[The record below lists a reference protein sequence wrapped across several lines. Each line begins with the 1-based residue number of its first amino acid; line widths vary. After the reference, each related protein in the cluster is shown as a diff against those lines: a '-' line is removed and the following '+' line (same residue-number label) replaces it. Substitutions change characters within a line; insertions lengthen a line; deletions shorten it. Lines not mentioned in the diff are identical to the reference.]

1 MKKIYIITL
10 LTSATLFSQTE
21 LSKTLGE
28 FSELKVYDLIN
39 VELFKGAEDKII
51 ISGKNTKDVSV
62 VQRNNILK
70 IKMKIN
76 KKFKGAETKVKIY
89 YTSLDVID
97 ANQGAIVSVKEPI
110 EKYELTL
117 KAQEGARIIASAKT
131 KRLTVRSVTG
141 GIVTTFGSTAK
152 QDIDLRTGGLFFGE
166 QMEAENT
173 SLKIRA
179 GGEANVRTL
188 NILEVNIFSGGDVFI
203 YGSPKQLKQQKVFG
217 GRIMFKD

>member
-97 ANQGAIVSVKEPI
+97 ANQGAIVSIKEPI

-141 GIVTTFGSTAK
+141 GIVTTFGTTAK
-152 QDIDLRTGGLFFGE
+152 QDIDIRTGGLFFGDR
-166 QMEAENT
+166 MEAENT
-173 SLKIRA
+173 NLKIRA

-188 NILEVNIFSGGDVFI
+188 NILEVSIFSGGDVFI

>member
-10 LTSATLFSQTE
+10 LASATLFSQTE
-21 LSKTLGE
+21 LTKTLGE

-39 VELFKGAEDKII
+39 VDLFKGEENKII

-97 ANQGAIVSVKEPI
+97 ANQGAIISAKEPI

-117 KAQEGARIIASAKT
+117 KAQEGARVIASAKT
-131 KRLTVRSVTG
+131 KRLIVRSVTG
-141 GIVTTFGSTAK
+141 GIITTSGSTAK
-152 QDIDLRTGGLFFGE
+152 QDIDIKAGGLFFGDK
-166 QMEAENT
+166 MEAENT
-173 SLKIRA
+173 NLKIRA

-188 NILEVNIFSGGDVFI
+188 NVLEVNIFSGGDVFI

>member
-39 VELFKGAEDKII
+39 VELFKGVEDKII
-51 ISGKNTKDVSV
+51 ISGKNTKDVSI

-97 ANQGAIVSVKEPI
+97 ANQGAIVSIKEPI

-141 GIVTTFGSTAK
+141 GIVTTFGTTAK
-152 QDIDLRTGGLFFGE
+152 QDIDIRTGGLFFGDR
-166 QMEAENT
+166 MEAENT
-173 SLKIRA
+173 NLKIRA

-188 NILEVNIFSGGDVFI
+188 NILEVSIFSGGDVFI

>member
-39 VELFKGAEDKII
+39 VELFKGVEDKII
-51 ISGKNTKDVSV
+51 ISGKNTKDVSI

-89 YTSLDVID
+89 YTSFDVID
-97 ANQGAIVSVKEPI
+97 ANQGAIVSIKEPI

-131 KRLTVRSVTG
+131 KRLIVRSVTG
-141 GIVTTFGSTAK
+141 GIVTTFGTTAK
-152 QDIDLRTGGLFFGE
+152 QDIDIRTGGLFFGDR
-166 QMEAENT
+166 MEAENT
-173 SLKIRA
+173 NLKIRA

-188 NILEVNIFSGGDVFI
+188 NILEVSIFSGGDVFI

>member
-21 LSKTLGE
+21 LTKTLGE

-39 VELFKGAEDKII
+39 VELFKGEENKII

-62 VQRNNILK
+62 VQRNNVLK

-89 YTSLDVID
+89 YTSLDIID
-97 ANQGAIVSVKEPI
+97 ANQGAIISAKETI

-117 KAQEGARIIASAKT
+117 KAQEGARVIASAKT
-131 KRLTVRSVTG
+131 KRLIVRSVTG
-141 GIVTTFGSTAK
+141 GIVTTSGSTAK
-152 QDIDLRTGGLFFGE
+152 QDIDIKAGGLFFGDK
-166 QMEAENT
+166 MEAENT
-173 SLKIRA
+173 NLKIRA

-188 NILEVNIFSGGDVFI
+188 NVLEVNIFSGGDVFI

>member
-21 LSKTLGE
+21 LTKTLGE

-39 VELFKGAEDKII
+39 VELFKGEEDKII

-89 YTSLDVID
+89 YTHIIYYTVLDGAESISHLLKQKNFFHTLN
-97 ANQGAIVSVKEPI
+97 ANQSFCHLGSPF
-110 EKYELTL
+110 
-117 KAQEGARIIASAKT
+117 R
-131 KRLTVRSVTG
+131 RLT
-141 GIVTTFGSTAK
+141 ST
-152 QDIDLRTGGLFFGE
+152 
-166 QMEAENT
+166 
-173 SLKIRA
+173 
-179 GGEANVRTL
+179 
-188 NILEVNIFSGGDVFI
+188 
-203 YGSPKQLKQQKVFG
+203 
-217 GRIMFKD
+217 

>member
-21 LSKTLGE
+21 LTKTLGE

-39 VELFKGAEDKII
+39 VELFKGEENKII

-89 YTSLDVID
+89 YTSLDIID
-97 ANQGAIVSVKEPI
+97 ANQGAIISAKETI

-117 KAQEGARIIASAKT
+117 KAQEGARVIASAKT
-131 KRLTVRSVTG
+131 KRLIVRSVTG
-141 GIVTTFGSTAK
+141 GIVTTSGSTAK
-152 QDIDLRTGGLFFGE
+152 QDIDIKAGGLFFGDK
-166 QMEAENT
+166 MEAENT
-173 SLKIRA
+173 NLKIRA

-188 NILEVNIFSGGDVFI
+188 NVLEVNIFSGGDVFI
-203 YGSPKQLKQQKVFG
+203 YGPPKQLKQQKVFG

>member
-21 LSKTLGE
+21 LTKTLGE

-39 VELFKGAEDKII
+39 VELFKGEENKII

-97 ANQGAIVSVKEPI
+97 ANQGAIISAKETI

-117 KAQEGARIIASAKT
+117 KAQEGARVIASAKT
-131 KRLTVRSVTG
+131 KRLIVRSVTG
-141 GIVTTFGSTAK
+141 GIVTTSGSTAK
-152 QDIDLRTGGLFFGE
+152 QDIDIKAGGLFFGDK
-166 QMEAENT
+166 MEAENT
-173 SLKIRA
+173 NLKIRA

-188 NILEVNIFSGGDVFI
+188 NVLEVNIFSGGDVFI

>member
-21 LSKTLGE
+21 LTKTLGE

-39 VELFKGAEDKII
+39 VELFKGEENKII

-97 ANQGAIVSVKEPI
+97 ANQGAIISAKETI

-117 KAQEGARIIASAKT
+117 KAQEGARVIASAKT
-131 KRLTVRSVTG
+131 KRLIVRSVTG
-141 GIVTTFGSTAK
+141 GIVTTSGSTAK
-152 QDIDLRTGGLFFGE
+152 QDIDIKAGGLFFGDK
-166 QMEAENT
+166 MEAENT
-173 SLKIRA
+173 NLKIRA

-188 NILEVNIFSGGDVFI
+188 NVLEVNIFSGGDVFI
-203 YGSPKQLKQQKVFG
+203 YGPPKQLKQQKVFG

>member
-39 VELFKGAEDKII
+39 VELFKGVEDKII
-51 ISGKNTKDVSV
+51 ISGKNTKDVSI

-97 ANQGAIVSVKEPI
+97 ANQGAIVTIKEPI

-141 GIVTTFGSTAK
+141 GIVTTFGTTAK
-152 QDIDLRTGGLFFGE
+152 QDIDIRTGGLFFGDR
-166 QMEAENT
+166 MEAENT
-173 SLKIRA
+173 NLKIRA

-188 NILEVNIFSGGDVFI
+188 KILEVSIFSGGDVFI

>member
-21 LSKTLGE
+21 LTKTLGE

-39 VELFKGAEDKII
+39 VELFKGEENKII

-62 VQRNNILK
+62 VQRNNVLK

-97 ANQGAIVSVKEPI
+97 ANQGAIISAKETI

-117 KAQEGARIIASAKT
+117 KAQEGARVIASAKT
-131 KRLTVRSVTG
+131 KRLIVRSVTG
-141 GIVTTFGSTAK
+141 GIVTTSGSTAK
-152 QDIDLRTGGLFFGE
+152 QDIDIKAGGLFFGDK
-166 QMEAENT
+166 MEAENT
-173 SLKIRA
+173 NLKIRA

-188 NILEVNIFSGGDVFI
+188 NVLEVNIFSGGDVFI

>member
-39 VELFKGAEDKII
+39 VELFKGVEDKII

-97 ANQGAIVSVKEPI
+97 ANQGAIVSIKEPI

-141 GIVTTFGSTAK
+141 GIVTTFGTTAK
-152 QDIDLRTGGLFFGE
+152 QDIDIRTGGLFFGDR
-166 QMEAENT
+166 MEAENT
-173 SLKIRA
+173 NLKIRA

-188 NILEVNIFSGGDVFI
+188 NILEVSIFSGGDVFI

>member
-10 LTSATLFSQTE
+10 LASATLFSQTE
-21 LSKTLGE
+21 LTKTLGE

-39 VELFKGAEDKII
+39 VELFKGVEDKII

-166 QMEAENT
+166 QMESENT